1 MRKLN
6 LAVGAVL
13 TIMVASIWIPTML
26 LRGANAATTE
36 YKIAVVDLDAVARDY
51 DYRKEQMEK
60 YRTEFKERSDEI
72 DAEYRIL
79 LERREAL
86 RDPTASM
93 TEEER
98 FELELVIEDDFHV
111 VQQKLSGLDADRAR
125 AQKRLE
131 LKISFDIE
139 STLKTIAFEENYH
152 LVLDSR
158 DGKGVVYAST
168 TINMTTKL
176 IDRLNEMH
184 SSQN

>member
-1 MRKLN
+1 MRKLK

-26 LRGANAATTE
+26 LRNANAATTE

-60 YRTEFKERSDEI
+60 DRTEFRERSDEI
-72 DAEYRIL
+72 DAEFKIL

-86 RDPTASM
+86 LDPTASM

-98 FELELVIEDDFHV
+98 FEREMELEDDFHA
-111 VQQKLSGLDADRAR
+111 VQQKFGRLEADRAR
-125 AQKRLE
+125 ALKRLE

-139 STLKTIAFEENYH
+139 STLKAIAFEENYH

-168 TINMTTKL
+168 TINMTTRL
-176 IDRLNEMH
+176 VDRLNEMH
-184 SSQN
+184 TPQN

>member
-13 TIMVASIWIPTML
+13 TIMVASVWIPTTL
-26 LRGANAATTE
+26 LRNANAATTE
-36 YKIAVVDLDAVARDY
+36 YKIAVVNLDIVARDY

-72 DAEYRIL
+72 DAEFKIL

-86 RDPTASM
+86 MDPTASM
-93 TEEER
+93 TEEKR
-98 FELELVIEDDFHV
+98 FEREMEIEDEFHA
-111 VQQKLSGLDADRAR
+111 VQQKFSRLDADRAR

-152 LVLDSR
+152 LVLDAR
-158 DGKGVVYAST
+158 DGKGVVYSST
-168 TINMTTKL
+168 TINMTTRL
-176 IDRLNEMH
+176 VDRLNEMH
-184 SSQN
+184 RSQS